1 MLKNTKKSDTKDNIF
16 HFLLLMNYAS
26 PISLSF
32 LLILLLIKQIA
43 QIRKRTNTPAPISI
57 HSGAFW

>member
-1 MLKNTKKSDTKDNIF
+1 MLKTPKKATPKTIYSI
-16 HFLLLMNYAS
+16 FLLLMNYAS